1 MENQNAEYWIKKGED
16 FYETQN
22 YIEAIECYEKATKL
36 DTNNTTAFYGWG
48 KNIFELAKIKQDIAM
63 FSSTFEKFDIA
74 TQLDMNNAAAFYDW
88 GNALS
93 ELAKIK
99 QDVATFYYAF
109 EKYEKAKQL
118 NPTKSS
124 IFNNWGAAIIDL
136 IEIERDETLFES
148 AFEKF
153 DIATQLNPKDSYAF
167 YNWGYAFLSLTE
179 SSKDASVFYETFRK
193 NLEIFEIRSK
203 DIDDTDT
210 LLIKGELYFFLNQ
223 TKKSEEYFIKSK
235 KDILEIL
242 NSLGEK
248 NRNEIIK
255 GKILHSLL
263 DSDDSDGTFF
273 KETVKK
279 LPLEEKGNLDAY
291 KEVYIRS
298 IFIISLLYVEFDK
311 EEFVAQYRK
320 KNTSQKLLFEKNSK
334 FKLTAVNYSNDPS
347 EGKTLLDF
355 LYGRGNYSID
365 EELNSKYEAFTGS
378 FSFDYDGLNQFRLY
392 GKEDGIEGTGLSLV
406 FRDNFFSQ
414 EAKGDFESTKKDSFD
429 DSTNDGKSPLFRCIY
444 IDPNPGKPEQPILT
458 VGQKE
463 EHLFYREEI
472 GDKFEP
478 YNNEMKETV
487 ECIRK
492 KMKELKDLVQNLDHD
507 VVGQLL
513 IMMRYLVKHISFKD
527 EQECRIVKIRGL
539 YDSEIENDFSR
550 LYIKYQPKVSDHID
564 KIIFGPKAKDFELFK
579 SMLKNKK
586 LEIECEK
593 SKNDLA

>member
-1 MENQNAEYWIKKGED
+1 MENQDAEYWIKKGKD
-16 FYETQN
+16 FYEANN
-22 YIEAIECYEKATKL
+22 YIEAIECCEKATRL
-36 DTNNTTAFYGWG
+36 DSNNTVAFYDWG
-48 KNIFELAKIKQDIAM
+48 KNIFELAKIKEDVAM
-63 FSSTFEKFDIA
+63 FNSAFEKFDIA
-74 TQLDMNNAAAFYDW
+74 IQLDPNNAAAFYDW

-99 QDVATFYYAF
+99 QDVAMFNRAF

-118 NPTKSS
+118 NPEKAS

-153 DIATQLNPKDSYAF
+153 DIATQLNPKDAFAF
-167 YNWGYAFLSLTE
+167 YNWGYAFLSLAE
-179 SSKDASVFYETFRK
+179 SNKEAFASYESFRK
-193 NLEIFEIRSK
+193 NLEIFEIKSK

-210 LLIKGELYFFLNQ
+210 LLIKGELYFSLNQ
-223 TKKSEEYFIKSK
+223 TEKTKECFIKSK
-235 KDILEIL
+235 KDILGIL
-242 NSLGEK
+242 NSLDEK
-248 NRNEIIK
+248 NRKEIIK

-263 DSDDSDGTFF
+263 DSDDSDGAFF

-279 LPLEEKGNLDAY
+279 LQSEQKGNLDAY

-298 IFIISLLYVEFDK
+298 IFIISLLYVEFDE

-320 KNTSQKLLFEKNSK
+320 KNTSQKLLFEKDSE

-355 LYGRGNYSID
+355 LYGRGNYSTD
-365 EELNSKYEAFTGS
+365 EELNSKYEAFSGS
-378 FSFDYDGLNQFRLY
+378 FSFDYDSLNQFRLY

-406 FRDNFFSQ
+406 FRDNFFSK
-414 EAKGDFESTKKDSFD
+414 EAKRDFESTKKNSFD
-429 DSTNDGKSPLFRCIY
+429 DSTNDGKSALFRCIY

-463 EHLFYREEI
+463 EHLFYREKI
-472 GDKFEP
+472 GDKFDS
-478 YNNEMKETV
+478 YNNKMKKTV
-487 ECIRK
+487 ECIREN
-492 KMKELKDLVQNLDHD
+492 MKELKDLAQKLDHN

-527 EQECRIVKIRGL
+527 EQECRIVKIRNL
-539 YDSEIENDFSR
+539 SDVEIKNDFSR
-550 LYIKYQPKVSDHID
+550 LYIKYQHKVSNHID

-593 SKNDLA
+593 SKNLLA